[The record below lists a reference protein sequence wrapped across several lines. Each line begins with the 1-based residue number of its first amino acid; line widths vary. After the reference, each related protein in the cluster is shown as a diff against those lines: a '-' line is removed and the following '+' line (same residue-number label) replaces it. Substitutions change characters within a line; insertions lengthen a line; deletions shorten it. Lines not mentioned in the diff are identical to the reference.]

1 MASKI
6 QGLPEANCKTKEG
19 AGVGL
24 ARDSGLGAT
33 HEAVEVGRIVGSSL
47 TSIVNRIAS
56 LLPSVDSAA
65 PTGKVSHRTG
75 TPYLPGLPALS
86 ETDARDLLVA
96 VWIRSAPSDFEPS
109 GHIETE
115 VPYPGL
121 PRARCDLLFSTSGWA
136 SETPE
141 WAIELKRIQFVGD
154 NGKNNDFNVQKM
166 LSPYLK
172 DRSLIHDIE
181 RMKTYPLASRHAVI
195 GYAFSYSF
203 SSCSVAESMHSTE
216 LDRINNIRE
225 VCRRNDAVG
234 GHLSSSDLISSAD
247 LFFKSRGVVR
257 DFAVAPFTGVWR
269 HPCGGDGSVFG
280 WEVA

>member
-1 MASKI
+1 
-6 QGLPEANCKTKEG
+6 
-19 AGVGL
+19 VGL

-33 HEAVEVGRIVGSSL
+33 HEPIKVSRLVGSSL

-56 LLPSVDSAA
+56 LLPHVDAAA
-65 PTGKVSHRTG
+65 PTGKISQRTG
-75 TPYLPGLPALS
+75 APYLPGLPALS
-86 ETDARDLLVA
+86 ETDARDLLVE
-96 VWIRSAPSDFEPS
+96 VWARSAPSDFEPL

-121 PRARCDLLFSTSGWA
+121 PRARCDLLFSTSGWTRQ
-136 SETPE
+136 TPE

-181 RMKTYPLASRHAVI
+181 RMKAHPLASRHAVI

-203 SSCSVAESMHSTE
+203 SSCSVAESMHPTE
-216 LDRINNIRE
+216 LDRIENIRE
-225 VCRRNDAVG
+225 VCRKNDVVG
-234 GHLSSSDLISSAD
+234 GHLSSNDLISSAD
-247 LFFKSRGVVR
+247 LFFKSRGVVQ
-257 DFAVAPFTGVWR
+257 DSAVAQFTGLWR
-269 HPCGGDGSVFG
+269 HPCGGDGNVFG
-280 WEVA
+280 WEVG